1 MSTPPG
7 ASRPERET
15 GRRCHE
21 LESVGTN
28 AHGCREA
35 ETTPEAQAV
44 LYTQLRTATFQAPQ
58 AILFPRLRLLTYLTC
73 GRQRDPSSSRG
84 RGCANWELQWPMP
97 AQS

>member
-21 LESVGTN
+21 LESMGTN

-44 LYTQLRTATFQAPQ
+44 LYSAANCHLPGAPSHPVPTSPAPNLSDLWETAGP
-58 AILFPRLRLLTYLTC
+58 LLLK
-73 GRQRDPSSSRG
+73 G
-84 RGCANWELQWPMP
+84 
-97 AQS
+97 